1 MCQFQVKPVQT
12 VTIRSSGKEKELLTA
27 RIKDKT
33 GIIPMSLWGKTATKL
48 SQLKVGDCLKI
59 EQGERGVFDNKPTL
73 NTWEDSTTIE
83 VYSLLILNYT

>member
-1 MCQFQVKPVQT
+1 
-12 VTIRSSGKEKELLTA
+12 
-27 RIKDKT
+27 
-33 GIIPMSLWGKTATKL
+33 MSLWGKTATKL